1 MKKTDSS
8 TPVFNNSNTI
18 NCRDQLVD
26 LSKPVIMGILNVTP
40 DSFYDGGKFTEEK
53 AIFEQVAKMIE
64 EGATIIDIG
73 GQSTRPGAKP
83 LSVRQEEQ
91 RVVPLVAKL
100 MHKFPDLLL
109 SIDTFRA
116 AVARKAIQEGAS
128 IVNDVSGGDL
138 DPEMFNVI
146 AREEVPYILMHM
158 QGIPETMQDHP
169 TYNNVVTS
177 VFSELSQKVSKLRS
191 MGVADIIV
199 DPGFGFGKTV
209 EHNYRLLNSLHFFR
223 NTGCPVLAGMS
234 RKSMICKVVK
244 VKPENALNGTTAL
257 NMIALLNG
265 ASILRVHD
273 VKAAREAILLFE
285 AYQNA
290 ATH

>member
-18 NCRDQLVD
+18 NCRGQLVD

>member
-18 NCRDQLVD
+18 NCRGQLVD

-177 VFSELSQKVSKLRS
+177 VFSVLSQKVGKLRS

-234 RKSMICKVVK
+234 RKSMICKVLK